1 MKTDVMPSL
10 VQMGAEELRQL
21 TAEVKETIARDIE
34 LGHKPAKKFSAVDL
48 WNIHRSRKAANS
60 MFTRRS

>member
-10 VQMGAEELRQL
+10 VKMDAEELRQL

-34 LGHKPAKKFSAVDL
+34 LGRKPAKTFSAADL
-48 WNIHRSRKAANS
+48 WNI
-60 MFTRRS
+60 RRSMKTATGMMNRRG